1 MHEKSLN
8 FLSKRMFKE
17 NNCFFGIHDLYNLL
31 NFCVF
36 EVKEVSGQFWKI
48 KTSTVNFVAKMFINS
63 VFLWKCHNE
72 WPKKRKKILKFTK
85 SNGYRF
91 LDLTASRNHHYH
103 TCKQSSCLL

>member
-63 VFLWKCHNE
+63 VFYENVTMNG
-72 WPKKRKKILKFTK
+72 PKSVKK
-85 SNGYRF
+85 Y
-91 LDLTASRNHHYH
+91 
-103 TCKQSSCLL
+103 